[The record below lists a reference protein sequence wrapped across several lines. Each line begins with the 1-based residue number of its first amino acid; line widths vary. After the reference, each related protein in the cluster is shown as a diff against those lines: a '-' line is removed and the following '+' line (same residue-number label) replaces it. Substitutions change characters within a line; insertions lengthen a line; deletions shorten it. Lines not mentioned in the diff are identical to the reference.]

1 MDIEKY
7 KKETRT
13 QLNKLNIPKDK
24 IEELIKLEED
34 SGLNSGLRGKLQN
47 LLDIQAPLQQGII
60 YAGKENLEG
69 EEAYTYLIN
78 FLIESSLREKD
89 SSFLDFI

>member
-13 QLNKLNIPKDK
+13 QLKKLNIPKDK

-60 YAGKENLEG
+60 YAGKEKLEG

-78 FLIESSLREKD
+78 FLIESSLKEKD